1 MGEGRGEGM
10 FFHISKP
17 LMFTVIFIPNF
28 SLQAV
33 LRHEPESR
41 GRAVALVDPGLP
53 KPVLVQLTA
62 AARAC
67 GLCEGLTPSQA
78 MARCAE
84 LILKPRSQA
93 QEESATE
100 VLLQTAYA
108 FSPNIE
114 STAPGICTMELKGL
128 SLGPRGDAL
137 EQWSGKI
144 IEVLDQFYLEAKIGF
159 GATPELALLAA
170 RAAEPILKLGN
181 TLNESIESF
190 PIASLEPSLE
200 ILEIL
205 RRWGIRT
212 IGQLLALGKDNIA
225 ERLGPE
231 AVDLFHRVSPDSP
244 RPLKLLAPA
253 EQFAEQM
260 EFEHEIETTE
270 PLLFVLRRFI
280 EQLSRRLE
288 LIYLV
293 VAEFHLR
300 LGLASGAKYEHVF
313 KIPAPTGKIEIL
325 FRMLQTHLETVRTD
339 SPITSLR
346 LAARPAKAEAQQF
359 GLFEST
365 LRNPNQFA
373 ETLARLTALIGS
385 ENVGTPKLIPSHKP
399 DSFRMSVPEFNH
411 SDSSNSDHRGNTP
424 SLPMRESRGENSPKN
439 PHIGPLNPQDQAPAI
454 LPHAGTTS
462 PSPIGWE
469 KAGVRAEVHGEGN
482 TGLHL
487 RRFRPPLPSHIEFR
501 EGKPALL
508 RSHAFAGPIVEMRGP
523 FRSSGN
529 WWDNGHWTREE
540 WDVETPDGSLFRIF
554 RSSDGCF
561 VEGVY
566 D

>member
-1 MGEGRGEGM
+1 M
-10 FFHISKP
+10 FA
-17 LMFTVIFIPNF
+17 VIFIPNF

-41 GRAVALVDPGLP
+41 ERAVALVDPELP
-53 KPVLVQLTA
+53 KPILVQLTA
-62 AARAC
+62 AARAR
-67 GLCEGLTPSQA
+67 GVCEGLTPSQA

-84 LILKPRSQA
+84 LVIKPRSRA

-114 STAPGICTMELKGL
+114 FTAPGVCTMELKGL
-128 SLGPRGDAL
+128 RLSSHGEAV
-137 EQWSGKI
+137 EQWAGKV
-144 IEVLDQFYLEAKIGF
+144 IEVLEQFFLEAKVGF

-170 RAAEPILKLGN
+170 RAAEPILRLGN
-181 TLNESIESF
+181 TIDESVESF
-190 PIASLEPSLE
+190 PVASLEPSPE

-212 IGQLLALGKDNIA
+212 IGELLALGKDNIA

-231 AVDLFHRVSPDSP
+231 AVELFDRVSPDSP
-244 RPLKLLAPA
+244 RPLKLITPA
-253 EQFAEQM
+253 EEFAEQV

-270 PLLFVLRRFI
+270 PLLFVLRRFT

-293 VAEFHLR
+293 VSEFHLR
-300 LGLASGAKYEHVF
+300 LGLASGVKYERVF

-365 LRNPNQFA
+365 LRDPNQFA
-373 ETLARLTALIGS
+373 ETLARLAGLCGS
-385 ENVGTPKLIPSHKP
+385 ENIGTPKLIPSYKP
-399 DSFRMSVPEFNH
+399 DSFRITVPEFDNS
-411 SDSSNSDHRGNTP
+411 SDSHR
-424 SLPMRESRGENSPKN
+424 RVVEASRGED
-439 PHIGPLNPQDQAPAI
+439 HIGLQ
-454 LPHAGTTS
+454 
-462 PSPIGWE
+462 
-469 KAGVRAEVHGEGN
+469 
-482 TGLHL
+482 L
-487 RRFRPPLPSHIEFR
+487 RRFRPPLSSHVEFR

-508 RSHAFAGPIVEMRGP
+508 RSQVFAGPIVEMRGP

-529 WWDNGHWTREE
+529 WWDNGQWAREE
-540 WDVETPDGSLFRIF
+540 WDVETSNGSLFRIF